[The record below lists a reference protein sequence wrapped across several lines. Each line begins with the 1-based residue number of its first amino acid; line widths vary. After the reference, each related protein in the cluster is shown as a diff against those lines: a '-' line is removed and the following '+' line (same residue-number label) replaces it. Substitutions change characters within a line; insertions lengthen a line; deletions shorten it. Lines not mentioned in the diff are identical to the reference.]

1 MPHRENLLTFHSKQL
16 NGPSSLTT
24 DLPMPLFS
32 FRRVAL
38 PVVVIASLCSSVV
51 AQSPTQNDSA
61 AKTATAAKGLPLIS
75 TRTLSF
81 TTTEGSWLSIDI
93 DPTGR
98 TLVFDLLGDLYTL
111 PVAGGTATRI
121 TSGFPFDMQARFSPD
136 GKSIVFV
143 SDRDGAENIWVAD
156 ADGSNPRALTST
168 ERENY
173 VSPTWTPDGQY
184 IVATKGSNLWIWHK
198 DGGSGVQMTGH
209 PRPGAP
215 PTPMQSL
222 YLGAAFGADS
232 TTIWINVRGTP
243 APSLTGVAPHHGH
256 PDADHEARS
265 TAREIGA
272 LQVAEFERGSGRI
285 RIRTHEH
292 EGAFRPVPSPDG
304 KWLVYATR
312 FDGRAALKLLDL
324 TTGEDRWLVM
334 DVQRDDHQGGGSR
347 DRDLYPGS
355 TFTPDS
361 RALITSYGGQIRRIE
376 IPSGRVSTI
385 PFSASVD
392 QPLGPLAKFDYPIND
407 SMLTVTQI
415 RGARPSPDGKRL
427 AFTAL
432 DRLWIADL
440 PASVGGPGN
449 VTRTPAVIRNA
460 SRLTSAEVVEHGPV
474 WSPDGRYLAYVTWD
488 DSAGG
493 QIMRVGTDGRAA
505 PEQLSRAAGFYD
517 KLAYTRDG
525 SRLLAIRGSKQH
537 RMRTLEDFGNHSPAA
552 EIEYVWLPAAGG
564 EPQRI
569 RWAGGGVTPT
579 RGGPHIGPDP
589 TRVYFWTGNNG
600 LVSMRFDGSDART
613 LLKVTGPSSPTFQ
626 GTVTPDVPEEV
637 VLSPDGRRALV
648 TVRTNVYMVTVP
660 PVGGDVPP
668 TVSVVPPS
676 SVPLWRLTRVGGD
689 FTGWSSDGR
698 QAHYSIGRSFFRY
711 DLALGDSLVRDSV
724 NRARPRPGAA
734 PDSAKADSAR
744 SGTGQVT
751 FAYEAG
757 RVDVEIVVPK
767 DRPRGVVALRGARII
782 TMKGDEVI
790 PSGDIV
796 VTNNRITAVG
806 PSGSVTIPTGARVID
821 VAGKTILPGYVD
833 IHAHNW
839 MAWGVHRTQI
849 AQFLPQLAYGIT
861 TQRDPQTMETDI
873 LTYSDRMEIGELL
886 GPRLFSTG
894 PGVFSWD
901 NIKSLADA
909 RDVLRRYADHY
920 GTQTIKQYMAGD
932 RKVRQWVIMAARE
945 LGLTPTTEGGINFTM
960 NLTLM
965 QDGYPGLEHNL
976 PISPF
981 YRDVV
986 ELHRTSGLFYTPT
999 LIVSYGGPTGRNY
1012 YLTRTNIDT
1021 VVRLRRF
1028 TPHDELDK
1036 WKNNTFQR
1044 DDQQVFRLHAQ
1055 QLAKMHAAG
1064 GKLGF
1069 GSHGEIQGLGAHWE
1083 LWMMASGGLS
1093 NHEVLRIGTLTSAD
1107 GIGLAKDLGSLEV
1120 GKLADL
1126 QVLDRNPLEQL
1137 EHTTSVR
1144 YVMKNGRLYEA
1155 ETLDEI
1161 WPRTRPLPT
1170 QWWWRLEPPA

>member
-1 MPHRENLLTFHSKQL
+1 MPL
-16 NGPSSLTT
+16 SSLRA
-24 DLPMPLFS
+24 L
-32 FRRVAL
+32 AL
-38 PVVVIASLCSSVV
+38 PVAAFASLAGSAA
-51 AQSPTQNDSA
+51 AQSPAQNDSA
-61 AKTATAAKGLPLIS
+61 AKAATAAKGLPLIP

-98 TLVFDLLGDLYTL
+98 TLIFDLLGDLYTM
-111 PVAGGTATRI
+111 PITGGTATRI
-121 TSGFPFDMQARFSPD
+121 TSGLPYDMQARYSPD

-143 SDRDGAENIWVAD
+143 SDRDGAENIWIAD
-156 ADGSNPRALTST
+156 ADGANPRALTTT

-173 VSPTWTPDGQY
+173 VSPAWTPDGQY
-184 IVATKGSNLWIWHK
+184 IIATKGSQLWIWHR
-198 DGGSGVQMTGH
+198 DGGSGVQMTGQA
-209 PRPGAP
+209 RPGGPAP
-215 PTPMQSL
+215 SPQNF

-232 TTIWINVRGTP
+232 TSLWVNVRGVPT
-243 APSLTGVAPHHGH
+243 PSLAAGTRHAHGEH
-256 PDADHEARS
+256 DGRS
-265 TAREIGA
+265 TAREIGPI
-272 LQVAEFERGSGRI
+272 QIAELERGTGQL

-312 FDGRAALKLLDL
+312 FDSRAALKLLDL

-355 TFTPDS
+355 AFTPDS
-361 RALITSYGGQIRRIE
+361 RALITSYGGEIRRVE

-385 PFSASVD
+385 PFSAAVD
-392 QPLGPLAKFDYPIND
+392 QPLGPLVKFDYPIND
-407 SMLTVTQI
+407 SVLTVTQI

-432 DRLWIADL
+432 GRLWIADL
-440 PASVGGPGN
+440 PASAGGPGN
-449 VTRTPAVIRNA
+449 QTRTPAVIRNA
-460 SRLTSAEVVEHGPV
+460 RRLTDADVVEHGPV

-488 DSAGG
+488 DSLGG
-493 QIMRVGTDGRAA
+493 QIQRVRTDIRAA
-505 PEQLSRAAGFYD
+505 PEALTRVPAFYD

-525 SRLLAIRGSKQH
+525 TRLLAIRGSKQH

-552 EIEYVWLPAAGG
+552 EIEYVWLPATGG
-564 EPQRI
+564 TPTRI

-579 RGGPHIGPDP
+579 RGVPHIGPD
-589 TRVYFWTGNNG
+589 TSRVYLWTGSDG
-600 LVSMRFDGSDART
+600 LVSMRLDGSDLRT

-626 GTVTPDVPEEV
+626 GTMTPAVPEEV

-648 TVRTNVYMVTVP
+648 TVRTNVYMITVP
-660 PVGGDVPP
+660 PVGGEVPP
-668 TVSVVPPS
+668 TVSVVLPS
-676 SVPLWRLTRVGGD
+676 TVPLWRLTRVGGD
-689 FTGWSSDGR
+689 FAGWSSDGS

-724 NRARPRPGAA
+724 SRARPRPGQAR
-734 PDSAKADSAR
+734 PDSARADSSQR
-744 SGTGQVT
+744 SGQVS

-767 DRPRGVVALRGARII
+767 DRPRGTVVLRGARII
-782 TMKGDEVI
+782 TMKGNEVI
-790 PSGDIV
+790 PSGDLV
-796 VTNNRITAVG
+796 VTNNRISAVG
-806 PSGSVTIPTGARVID
+806 PTGSITVPAGARVID

-873 LTYSDRMEIGELL
+873 LTYSDRMETGELL

-920 GTQTIKQYMAGD
+920 GTGTIKQYMAGD

-945 LGLTPTTEGGINFTM
+945 LGLTPTTEGGVNFTM

-999 LIVSYGGPTGRNY
+999 LIVSYGGPIGRNY

-1021 VVRLRRF
+1021 VSRLRRF

-1036 WKNNTFQR
+1036 WKSTSFQR

-1055 QLAKMHAAG
+1055 QLAKMQAAG
-1064 GKLGF
+1064 GKLGL

-1083 LWMMASGGLS
+1083 LWMMASGGIS
-1093 NHEVLRIGTLTSAD
+1093 NHEALRIATITSAD
-1107 GIGLAKDLGSLEV
+1107 GVGLAKDLGSLEV

-1126 QVLDRNPLEQL
+1126 QVLDLNPLEQL

-1155 ETLDEI
+1155 ETLNEI